1 VSASTQDYVKWFRHS
16 SPYINKH
23 RGKTFVLMLPGEAIS
38 HENFSNII
46 HDIAL
51 LSSLGV
57 RLVLVH
63 GARTQIDL
71 RLQSA
76 GATSQFHR
84 NLRITDSASLPLVIQ
99 AIGEARV
106 TIEAALSTGLPNS
119 PMHGAHMQV
128 LSGNFAV
135 AMPHGVID
143 GIDLQHTGKMR
154 RVNVKSLQTALDSGA
169 IALLSPLGYS
179 PTGEIFNLSF
189 SDVATHVATAIKA
202 DKLLAFIDSHGV
214 TDNEGKLLRQLSL
227 QECKSFLE
235 THANDIEAD
244 LQQAVKACYL
254 SCLQGVARAQLVNY
268 GIDGA
273 LLTELFTRD
282 GVGTMVYSGQY
293 EQLRTAT
300 IDDVGGILE
309 LIAPLEN
316 EGILVRR
323 SREVLETE
331 INKFSVMEKDGTI
344 IACAALYPYD
354 DMAELAC
361 VITHPDYRKG
371 GRAATLLDHMEN
383 LARKQNIKQLFLLT
397 TQTAHWFIEQGFAPG
412 NLSDLPMARQGLYNY
427 QRNSKI
433 FVKQLSSTV
442 VTPSET
448 AR

>member
-1 VSASTQDYVKWFRHS
+1 M
-16 SPYINKH
+16 
-23 RGKTFVLMLPGEAIS
+23 LMLPGEALN

-63 GARTQIDL
+63 GARPQIDG
-71 RLQSA
+71 RLEQA
-76 GATSQFHR
+76 GSHSQFHH
-84 NLRITDSASLPLVIQ
+84 NLRITDSASLSLVLQ
-99 AIGEARV
+99 AIGEARITV
-106 TIEAALSTGLPNS
+106 EAALSTGLPNS

-128 LSGNFAV
+128 LSGNFTV

-143 GIDLQHTGKMR
+143 GVDLQHTGKVR
-154 RVNVKSLQTALDSGA
+154 RVNTRSLRTALDSGA

-179 PTGEIFNLSF
+179 PTGEVFNLSF
-189 SDVATHVATAIKA
+189 SDVATHVAIAIKA
-202 DKLLAFIDSHGV
+202 DKLLAFIPGDGV
-214 TDNEGKLLRQLSL
+214 TDEDGNLLRQLSL
-227 QECKSFLE
+227 QECKNYQE
-235 THANDIEAD
+235 D
-244 LQQAVKACYL
+244 LGGNVDPDLRQALNACYL

-268 GIDGA
+268 ATDGA

-282 GVGTMVYSGQY
+282 GLGTMIYSGEY

-316 EGILVRR
+316 DGILVRR

-331 INKFSVMEKDGTI
+331 ISKFSVMEKDGTI

-371 GRAATLLDHMEN
+371 GRAATLLQQMEN
-383 LARKQNIKQLFLLT
+383 QARKQNIRQLFLLT

-412 NLSDLPMARQGLYNY
+412 NISDLPMSRQSLYNY

-433 FVKQLSSTV
+433 FVKNLG
-442 VTPSET
+442 
-448 AR
+448 

>member
-1 VSASTQDYVKWFRHS
+1 M
-16 SPYINKH
+16 
-23 RGKTFVLMLPGEAIS
+23 LMLPGEALN
-38 HENFSNII
+38 HDNFSNII

-63 GARTQIDL
+63 GARPQIDA
-71 RLQSA
+71 RLQAA
-76 GATSQFHR
+76 GTNSQFHH
-84 NLRITDSASLPLVIQ
+84 NLRITDSASLSAVIQ
-99 AIGEARV
+99 AIGEARITV
-106 TIEAALSTGLPNS
+106 EAALSTGLPNS

-128 LSGNFAV
+128 ISGNFAV

-143 GIDLQHTGKMR
+143 GVDLQHTGKVR
-154 RVNVKSLQTALDSGA
+154 RVNTKSLQTTLDSGA

-179 PTGEIFNLSF
+179 PTGEVFNLSF

-202 DKLLAFIDSHGV
+202 DKLLAFIPGDGVVDS
-214 TDNEGKLLRQLSL
+214 EGNLLRQLSL

-235 THANDIEAD
+235 DQGASVDAD
-244 LQQAVKACYL
+244 LRQGLQACYL
-254 SCLQGVARAQLVNY
+254 TCLQGVSRAQLMNY
-268 GIDGA
+268 ATDGA

-282 GVGTMVYSGQY
+282 GLGTMIYSGQY

-309 LIAPLEN
+309 LLAPLEN
-316 EGILVRR
+316 EGVLVRR
-323 SREVLETE
+323 SRELLETE

-361 VITHPDYRKG
+361 VVTHPDYRKG
-371 GRAATLLDHMEN
+371 GRAATLLQQMEN
-383 LARKQNIKQLFLLT
+383 LARKQQIKQLFLLT

-412 NLSDLPMARQGLYNY
+412 NLSDLPMARQSLYNY

-433 FVKQLSSTV
+433 FVKRL
-442 VTPSET
+442 
-448 AR
+448 A

>member
-1 VSASTQDYVKWFRHS
+1 M
-16 SPYINKH
+16 
-23 RGKTFVLMLPGEAIS
+23 LMLPGEALT
-38 HENFSNII
+38 HDNFSNII

-63 GARTQIDL
+63 GARPQIET
-71 RLQSA
+71 RLQAA
-76 GATSQFHR
+76 GSSSQFHH
-84 NLRITDSASLPLVIQ
+84 NLRITDSANLSLVLQ
-99 AIGEARV
+99 AIGEARITV
-106 TIEAALSTGLPNS
+106 EAALSTGLPNS

-128 LSGNFAV
+128 LSGNFTV

-143 GIDLQHTGKMR
+143 GVDLQHTGKVR
-154 RVNVKSLQTALDSGA
+154 RVNTRSLQTALDSGA
-169 IALLSPLGYS
+169 VALLSPLGYS
-179 PTGEIFNLSF
+179 PTGEVFNLSF
-189 SDVATHVATAIKA
+189 SDVATHVAIAIKA
-202 DKLLAFIDSHGV
+202 DKLLAFIPGDGV
-214 TDNEGKLLRQLSL
+214 TDEDGNLLRQLSL
-227 QECKSFLE
+227 QECKTYQE
-235 THANDIEAD
+235 DQHDNIDPD
-244 LQQAVKACYL
+244 LRQALNACYL
-254 SCLQGVARAQLVNY
+254 SCLQGVSRAQLVNY
-268 GIDGA
+268 TTDGA

-282 GVGTMVYSGQY
+282 GLGTMIYSGQY

-331 INKFSVMEKDGTI
+331 ISNFSVMEKDGTI

-371 GRAATLLDHMEN
+371 GRAATLLQQMEN
-383 LARKQNIKQLFLLT
+383 QARKQKIRQLFLLT

-412 NLSDLPMARQGLYNY
+412 SLSDLPMSRQSLYNY

-433 FVKQLSSTV
+433 FVKNLG
-442 VTPSET
+442 
-448 AR
+448 